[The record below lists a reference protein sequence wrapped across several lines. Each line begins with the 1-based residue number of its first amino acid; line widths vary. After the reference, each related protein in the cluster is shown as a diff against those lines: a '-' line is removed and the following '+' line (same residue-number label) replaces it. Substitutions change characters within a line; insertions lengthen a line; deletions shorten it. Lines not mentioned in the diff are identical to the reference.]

1 MIGQGRVLVQVMT
14 LDFAS
19 TNINN
24 ITFTQLL
31 ASLPDDV
38 VRLDVTNTAS
48 DSVIIGAGAAGIE
61 VAAAVIGQAAT
72 LSIPCFMNKFQRV
85 ALKSV
90 FTATVSSGKL
100 TIAAYK

>member
-1 MIGQGRVLVQVMT
+1 MIGQGRVLVQVIL

-19 TNINN
+19 TNINS
-24 ITFTQLL
+24 TTYTQVL
-31 ASLPDDV
+31 ASLPDDI
-38 VRLDVTNTAS
+38 VRIDVTNTAA

-61 VAAAVIGQAAT
+61 VPAAVIGQAAT

-85 ALKSV
+85 SLRSAFV
-90 FTATVSSGKL
+90 ATVSSGRL